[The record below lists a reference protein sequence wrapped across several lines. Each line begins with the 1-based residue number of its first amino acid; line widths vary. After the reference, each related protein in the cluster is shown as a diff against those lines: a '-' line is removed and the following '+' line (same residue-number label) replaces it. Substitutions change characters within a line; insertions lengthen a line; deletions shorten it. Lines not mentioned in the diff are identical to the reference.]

1 MVTGKLSP
9 VNELSSILAPPPV
22 TIPSNKISFPSEI
35 KITSSFFTSELGIFL
50 LPSSSTSQTSLSNEI
65 KLFSSSFTDFFS
77 DQLFKD
83 SPNSKINIIELA
95 VSRAPVT
102 NETKIAVESSVSIVT
117 CFLANN
123 FNVSLK
129 YLDAFHHI

>member
-1 MVTGKLSP
+1 M
-9 VNELSSILAPPPV
+9 I
-22 TIPSNKISFPSEI
+22 
-35 KITSSFFTSELGIFL
+35 SSFFTSELGIFL
-50 LPSSSTSQTSLSNEI
+50 LPSSSTSQTSLSNEV
-65 KLFSSSFTDFFS
+65 KLFSSSLTDFFS